1 MEVANTVQPYEGE
14 PRALNED
21 FDEEQQRRF
30 LAQSFQFKIRTKN
43 SPYWI
48 FSSLRLYFVFLGE
61 IYVKNG

>member
-30 LAQSFQFKIRTKN
+30 LAESFQFKIGTKKLPLLN
-43 SPYWI
+43 I
-48 FSSLRLYFVFLGE
+48 
-61 IYVKNG
+61 